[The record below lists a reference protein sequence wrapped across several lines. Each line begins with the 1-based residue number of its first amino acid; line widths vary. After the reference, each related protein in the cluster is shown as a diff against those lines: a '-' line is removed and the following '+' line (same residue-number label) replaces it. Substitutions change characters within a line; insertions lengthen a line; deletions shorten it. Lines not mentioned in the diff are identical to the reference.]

1 MDKKKYTYKTI
12 PYEHQRNALIKGAK
26 ELNFAYF
33 LEMGTG
39 KTKVAIDNIA
49 YLYQEKLITTAIVIA
64 PNSVYKN
71 WIKEI
76 ETHSPVTDYTMFVWK
91 DDNEINYQADK
102 LNYVLMNV
110 EALSHKNGF
119 DFLTKLVINTGQK
132 AIMIVDESTTIKND
146 KAKRSK
152 NICKLSP
159 HVKYKRILTGSPVT
173 KSPLDLYQQCA
184 FLSKDLL
191 GYPSFVAFRARYA
204 VMKQINMGP
213 NRVVLIPQYYTNLDE
228 LEAKIKKFSF
238 RVRKIDCL
246 DLPKKIYQQRYVN
259 LTKEQI
265 KVYEDLRKYAR
276 SIIEDKE
283 VSFANKLTEILKLH
297 QVCNGYLKTDDGEI
311 VPFDNDPKLEELL
324 SIIEESDGKF
334 IIWANYIHNIKT
346 IVKTLR
352 KEYGDESVV
361 SIYGE
366 ITTENRKKAVE
377 EFQGNDK
384 VRFFVGNPS
393 TGGYGLTLTAASYVV
408 YYSNNYNL
416 EVREQSED
424 RAHRIGQTKS
434 VTYIDLIID
443 KTIDSHIISALKRK
457 IKISAETMGEEIKNW
472 I

>member
-1 MDKKKYTYKTI
+1 MTKQFEYKTK
-12 PYEHQRNALIKGAK
+12 PFDHQREALKKGAK
-26 ELNFAYF
+26 LKNFAYF
-33 LEMGTG
+33 MEMGTG
-39 KTKVAIDNIA
+39 KTKVAIDNAA
-49 YLYQEKLITTAIVIA
+49 YLFTINEVNTVIVLA
-64 PNSVYKN
+64 PNSVYRN
-71 WIKEI
+71 WEKEI
-76 ETHSPVTDYTMFVWK
+76 SMHCSVDYTLSMHKEHNKF
-91 DDNEINYQADK
+91 DYQHEK
-102 LNYVLMNV
+102 LNFFLINV
-110 EALSHKNGF
+110 EALSHKSGVET
-119 DFLTKLVINTGQK
+119 LEKIIKPTKDKLMI
-132 AIMIVDESTTIKND
+132 IVDESTTIKN
-146 KAKRSK
+146 KSAKRTK
-152 NICKLSP
+152 NLLKLGLEA
-159 HVKYKRILTGSPVT
+159 KYKRILTGSPVT
-173 KSPLDLYQQCA
+173 KSPLDLYSQCA
-184 FLSKDLL
+184 FLDKSLL
-191 GYPSFVAFRARYA
+191 GFTSFLAFRNRYA
-204 VMKQINMGP
+204 VMRLIDMGG
-213 NRVVLIPQYYTNLDE
+213 RSIEIPQYYTNLDE
-228 LEAKIKKFSF
+228 LELKLKSFSF
-238 RVRKIDCL
+238 RVKKEDCL
-246 DLPKKIYQQRYVN
+246 DLPEKIYQQRYVN

-265 KVYEDLRKYAR
+265 KVYEELRKYAR
-276 SIIEDKE
+276 SVIEDKE

-311 VPFDNDPKLEELL
+311 VPFDSDPKLEELL

-416 EVREQSED
+416 EIREQSED